1 MCDGRSVYAA
11 LPGGGLVALISFI
24 VGLLGAVTM
33 FPLFQAAAALAFV
46 AGAFGLVYY
55 LVGVYK

>member
-1 MCDGRSVYAA
+1 MCFGRSVYLA
-11 LPGGGLVALISFI
+11 LLGGGLVALISFI
-24 VGLLGAVTM
+24 VGLLGEITA

-46 AGAFGLVYY
+46 AGAFALVYY

>member
-1 MCDGRSVYAA
+1 MRSGCGVYSA
-11 LPGGGLVALISFI
+11 LFGGGSMALISFI
-24 VGLLGAVTM
+24 FGLLGEITA

-46 AGAFGLVYY
+46 AGAFALVYY